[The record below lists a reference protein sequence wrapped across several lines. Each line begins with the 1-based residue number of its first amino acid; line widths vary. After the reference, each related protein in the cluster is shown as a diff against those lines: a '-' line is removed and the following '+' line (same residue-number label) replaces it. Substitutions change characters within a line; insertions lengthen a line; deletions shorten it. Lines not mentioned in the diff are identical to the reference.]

1 MNKIYIKDFCEDLNY
16 REVVLFVDS
25 EIDLDDLYDRL
36 KRDELSHLYRFE
48 SIRENRLFY
57 IENCDLQDVT
67 INSGWNELL
76 ELVENDYSILQLK
89 KDHDGFYI
97 VTPDILK

>member
-1 MNKIYIKDFCEDLNY
+1 MNKVYIKDFCEDLNY
-16 REVVLFVDS
+16 KGVVLFVDS
-25 EIDLDDLYDRL
+25 EIDLDDLYGRL
-36 KRDELSHLYRFE
+36 KRDNLGHLYRFE
-48 SIRENRLFY
+48 SVRENRLFY

-67 INSGWNELL
+67 INPGWNELL

-89 KDHDGFYI
+89 TDHDGFYI

>member
-1 MNKIYIKDFCEDLNY
+1 MNKVYIKDFCEDLNY

-25 EIDLDDLYDRL
+25 EIDLDDLYGRL
-36 KRDELSHLYRFE
+36 KRDNLSHLYRFE
-48 SIRENRLFY
+48 SVRENRLFY

-67 INSGWNELL
+67 INPGWNELL

-89 KDHDGFYI
+89 KDHDGFYV